1 MSYMT
6 DGCWS
11 PVRPS
16 VFFTTKMDGTLDV
29 WDYLFK
35 QNIPTLSLQVS
46 HNQFLTFALAGH
58 CVALKYVIIY
68 IKLYL
73 FIMDWPLVYL
83 VAKKNTR
90 TERRLPHSQPVP
102 FPGFWT
108 VPSPKL
114 SKIWPSDPKLF
125 VVFVFWLHSPVWE
138 SWRSRAPCSS
148 LLSISYLALMSHVN
162 SSWYFCKRKVILK
175 FSPDESNFSILP
187 LWLQVCDEALHCL
200 RVQDQ
205 GRLIA
210 AGSHTGTTT
219 LLELSNSLCT
229 MQRNEKMLV
238 TAMFERETKRE
249 KILESRQREL
259 RLKRAGQSAQGDGVR
274 TFCE

>member
-1 MSYMT
+1 MT
-6 DGCWS
+6 QIC
-11 PVRPS
+11 
-16 VFFTTKMDGTLDV
+16 
-29 WDYLFK
+29 
-35 QNIPTLSLQVS
+35 
-46 HNQFLTFALAGH
+46 
-58 CVALKYVIIY
+58 
-68 IKLYL
+68 
-73 FIMDWPLVYL
+73 
-83 VAKKNTR
+83 
-90 TERRLPHSQPVP
+90 
-102 FPGFWT
+102 
-108 VPSPKL
+108 
-114 SKIWPSDPKLF
+114 LF
-125 VVFVFWLHSPVWE
+125 VCLFFGCTVRSGNP
-138 SWRSRAPCSS
+138 WRSRAPRSS

-162 SSWYFCKRKVILK
+162 SSWYFCKCKVILK

-187 LWLQVCDEALHCL
+187 LWSQVCDEALHCL

-274 TFCE
+274 KFCE